1 MPFTLLDFSF
11 LNFLKTQFEAGD
23 FPLATFSLDVKLNF
37 LNLQETEAEPP
48 AEEKPQEEEVDID
61 LNDPEV
67 QNAAVKIQ
75 V

>member
-1 MPFTLLDFSF
+1 M
-11 LNFLKTQFEAGD
+11 
-23 FPLATFSLDVKLNF
+23 ATFSLDVKLNF

-75 V
+75 VLFNYFPSTLLRENHFS

>member
-1 MPFTLLDFSF
+1 M
-11 LNFLKTQFEAGD
+11 
-23 FPLATFSLDVKLNF
+23 ATFSLDVKLNF
-37 LNLQETEAEPP
+37 LNLQETEAEAP

>member
-1 MPFTLLDFSF
+1 MIFLWLQFSV
-11 LNFLKTQFEAGD
+11 
-23 FPLATFSLDVKLNF
+23 DVKLIF